1 MIVNNFNLVSIVF
14 LPAEA
19 DAPLVIDSDRM
30 LADAVAFESLQ
41 PVSWRDS
48 KIL

>member
-1 MIVNNFNLVSIVF
+1 MVIADLHVLRIRSG
-14 LPAEA
+14 PAEA